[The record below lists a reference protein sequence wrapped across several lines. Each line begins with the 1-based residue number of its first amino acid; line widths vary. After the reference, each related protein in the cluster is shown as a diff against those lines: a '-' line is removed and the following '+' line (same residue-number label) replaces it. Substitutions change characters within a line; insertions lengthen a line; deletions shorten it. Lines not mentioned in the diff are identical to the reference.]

1 MNKININVPR
11 LNANDD
17 DVEVIDIYINNG
29 EQIKKG
35 QKLFTFET
43 TKTAI
48 DFNSEYNGI
57 INRIS
62 IKKGEFVKVGDLIGI
77 VTTDKKILDQKKTK
91 EVKFKNRSLNNSKK
105 KITAKAL
112 KLLKENNL
120 DLDEI
125 ESFNDKITTENI
137 INYLNKKKIK
147 VNISKKSFIIGCG
160 GHALTV
166 ADIV

>member
-1 MNKININVPR
+1 MIKININVPR

-57 INRIS
+57 INGIS
-62 IKKGEFVKVGDLIGI
+62 IKKREFVKVGDLIGI
-77 VTTDKKILDQKKTK
+77 ITTDKKILDQKKNK
-91 EVKFKNRSLNNSKK
+91 EVKFKNRSLNKCEK
-105 KITAKAL
+105 KINVKAL
-112 KLLKENNL
+112 K
-120 DLDEI
+120 
-125 ESFNDKITTENI
+125 
-137 INYLNKKKIK
+137 
-147 VNISKKSFIIGCG
+147 
-160 GHALTV
+160 
-166 ADIV
+166 